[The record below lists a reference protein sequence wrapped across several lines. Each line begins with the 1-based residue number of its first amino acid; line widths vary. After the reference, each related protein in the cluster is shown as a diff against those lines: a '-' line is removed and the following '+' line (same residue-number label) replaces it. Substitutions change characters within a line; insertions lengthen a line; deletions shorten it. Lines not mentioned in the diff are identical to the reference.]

1 MIPRAYRFH
10 GRNSLSFAYRRGK
23 TVRGPLCSIRYI
35 KRSSDKKSRVAVVV
49 SRKVNKLAVVR
60 NRIRRR
66 LYEAVRLNLPNFTEP
81 YDIIINVYSDKLAD
95 DIEFEELKVIV
106 YSQLKQAGII
116 V

>member
-23 TVRGPLCSIRYI
+23 TVRGPLCAIRYI
-35 KRSSDKKSRVAVVV
+35 KRSQDKNSRVAVVV
-49 SRKVNKLAVVR
+49 SRKVNKSAVVR

-66 LYEAVRLNLPNFTEP
+66 LYEAVRLNLPNFSEP
-81 YDIIINVYSDKLAD
+81 YDIIINVYSDKIAEEVSFD
-95 DIEFEELKVIV
+95 ELKVVV
-106 YSQLKQAGII
+106 YAQLKQAGII